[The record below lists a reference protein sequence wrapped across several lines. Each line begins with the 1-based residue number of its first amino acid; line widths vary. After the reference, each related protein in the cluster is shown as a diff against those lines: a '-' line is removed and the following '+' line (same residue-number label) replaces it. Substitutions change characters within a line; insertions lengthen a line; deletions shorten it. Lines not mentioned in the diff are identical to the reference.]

1 MPTKGK
7 PIIPESYQMVLV
19 ADNATNG
26 DVIKAMFPDAEVTDH
41 FISGTIG
48 KIIYVRLVEY
58 QEMRVQEDW
67 WNALYKG
74 GCKVGRENILEKTSA
89 DPC

>member
-26 DVIKAMFPDAEVTDH
+26 DVIKAMFPDAEIEE
-41 FISGTIG
+41 ISTSLNG
-48 KIIYVRLVEY
+48 IIVQIIVRVDREVVLNCTFKLK
-58 QEMRVQEDW
+58 W
-67 WNALYKG
+67 WNAPYKE
-74 GCKVGRENILEKTSA
+74 V
-89 DPC
+89 